1 MQASAISGVTRTNN
15 QPQDAI
21 RLAQNAC
28 HRHPIPRSGVEHRR
42 HPGQA
47 FGHGLARAGPRP
59 SLSRAGPPPRK
70 PGRLT
75 RPASPHDRPLTPSP
89 RQNWRF
95 GPVSRTVRAVQ
106 RTAASPQGYVSQVAC
121 RPAPSSRIRRRD
133 FLSRT
138 SFVAQ
143 TRPGASGVVKF
154 RYSQRGSRERWG
166 HHAIVSFARP
176 FRRARRVRASRTT
189 GVPT

>member
-1 MQASAISGVTRTNN
+1 LRSSYRRQSG
-15 QPQDAI
+15 I
-21 RLAQNAC
+21 RRAGRRVELATTK
-28 HRHPIPRSGVEHRR
+28 PEDS
-42 HPGQA
+42 
-47 FGHGLARAGPRP
+47 GLAMQFRVFVPPISNRNKQFQPRRPTRRP
-59 SLSRAGPPPRK
+59 SPDPGNPPRARQG
-70 PGRLT
+70 PAPT
-75 RPASPHDRPLTPSP
+75 RRPHDRPLTPP
-89 RQNWRF
+89 ARQNWRF